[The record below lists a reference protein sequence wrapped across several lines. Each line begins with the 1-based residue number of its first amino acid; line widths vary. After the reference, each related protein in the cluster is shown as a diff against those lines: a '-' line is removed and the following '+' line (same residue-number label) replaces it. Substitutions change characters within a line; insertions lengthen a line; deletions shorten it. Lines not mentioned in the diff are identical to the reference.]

1 MVCKRNG
8 FRWSKIGVGVNVKE
22 GENVGI
28 YGMKKEHTLEDFE
41 RVKKLLNDSN
51 KRLNKNFLKKDKYS
65 IGDLK
70 RINLILFWNLEI
82 DDFDHSQNVILNQY
96 NRLNFRKKYLI

>member
-1 MVCKRNG
+1 
-8 FRWSKIGVGVNVKE
+8 
-22 GENVGI
+22 
-28 YGMKKEHTLEDFE
+28 MKKEHTLEDFE

-65 IGDLK
+65 IGDLE

-82 DDFDHSQNVILNQY
+82 DDFNHAQNVILNQY
-96 NRLNFRKKYLI
+96 NHLNFRKNI